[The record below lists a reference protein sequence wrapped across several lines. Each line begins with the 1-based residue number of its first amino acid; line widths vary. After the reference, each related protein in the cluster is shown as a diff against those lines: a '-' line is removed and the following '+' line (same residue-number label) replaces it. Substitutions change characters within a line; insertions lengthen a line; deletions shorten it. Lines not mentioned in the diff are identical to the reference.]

1 MSKET
6 INVDGE
12 DVVVR
17 EDTAKAYRG
26 TYWFLGFFI
35 VGVIAIALIMILV
48 FGIPAISDGEL
59 NQPET
64 KTGETLN

>member
-26 TYWFLGFFI
+26 VYWFLGTIAMF
-35 VGVIAIALIMILV
+35 VVIAAIMYFV
-48 FGIPAISDGEL
+48 FFAAAVSDGEM
-59 NQPET
+59 NAPET
-64 KTGETLN
+64 KTGETVN

>member
-6 INVDGE
+6 IKVDGE

-26 TYWFLGFFI
+26 VYWFLGTFVVMVI
-35 VGVIAIALIMILV
+35 VVAIIMLLI
-48 FGIPAISDGEL
+48 FGIPALSDGEL
-59 NQPET
+59 SSPET
-64 KTGETLN
+64 RSGEKIN